1 MKRCNGRE
9 PNQPFRDALGARISL
24 RRQRLKLT
32 QRELSRRV
40 GVEDSFIYNLERG
53 RTGVRLETL
62 LFLAAALDVKPDWF
76 LKGIANDYP

>member
-1 MKRCNGRE
+1 MKRCKGRE
-9 PNQPFRDALGARISL
+9 PNL
-24 RRQRLKLT
+24 RRQRLKLS

-76 LKGIANDYP
+76 LRGYK